1 MRSKLLG
8 RNFALKLISVIIAI
22 ILWLIA
28 IREQNPEVTRN
39 YDNVPVKIENQDE
52 FREKGLTLVYDI
64 PSGVNISVRGR
75 VRDLEKINIEQL
87 QGILDLSEVNEPGEY
102 RLIIDIK
109 GLPSGVTLRRKPEVI
124 IRADYLVYKDVTITP
139 DIDIKE
145 AKGYLAFSHSIR
157 PTNTVEVTG
166 PESLIER
173 ISRAVVSLKLSEASS
188 TVEYSLPVLLMDDK
202 GRTIESKYININP
215 KYVTVTV
222 PVYPTKVLPVKP
234 NIAGVPND
242 NYELVSVEVYPQ
254 EITVSGEKSVLD
266 KMDSINTQ
274 VLDIEGAT
282 ADIKQTLKIQKH
294 EGVTIVPSSPSE
306 VEVVVRVKEK
316 IIQRSLTIEN
326 IQMVNVPE
334 NSQVEMEPT
343 SLEIVLGGPATIIN
357 SIDPNSLNVYVDLA
371 GISQGEHKL
380 KVMADIPQ
388 GAELIEIKP
397 AEVTVNVK

>member
-1 MRSKLLG
+1 MRSKLG

-39 YDNVPVKIENQDE
+39 YDNVPVKIVNEDE
-52 FREKGLTLVYDI
+52 FEEKGLTLVYDI
-64 PSGVNISVRGR
+64 PSEVNISVRGR

-87 QGILDLSEVNEPGEY
+87 QGVLDLSKVSEPGEY
-102 RLIIDIK
+102 RLLIDVN
-109 GLPSGVTLRRKPEVI
+109 GLPSGVTLRRKPEAI
-124 IRADYLVYKDVTITP
+124 IKADYLVYKDVTIMP

-145 AKGYLAFSHSIR
+145 AKGYVAFSHTIK

-166 PESLIER
+166 PESLIKR
-173 ISRAVVSLKLSEASS
+173 ISRATVSLKLSEASS

-215 KYVTVTV
+215 KYVTVVV

-234 NIAGVPND
+234 NIAGAPND
-242 NYELVSVEVYPQ
+242 NYEVVSVEVYPQ
-254 EITVSGEKSVLD
+254 EITVSGEKSILD

-282 ADIKQTLKIQKH
+282 ADIKQTLKVQKL
-294 EGVTIVPSSPSE
+294 EGVAIVPPSPSE
-306 VEVVVRVKEK
+306 VEVVVRIKEK
-316 IIQRSLTIEN
+316 IIQRNLTIDN

-334 NSQVEMEPT
+334 AGDVELEPT
-343 SLEIVLGGPATIIN
+343 SAEVVLGGPATIIN
-357 SIDPNSLNVYVDLA
+357 SIDQNSVKVYVDLA
-371 GISQGEHKL
+371 NVSRGEHRI
-380 KVMADIPQ
+380 KVMADIPP
-388 GAELIEIKP
+388 GTELIEIKP
-397 AEVTVNVK
+397 AEITVNVK

>member
-1 MRSKLLG
+1 M
-8 RNFALKLISVIIAI
+8 
-22 ILWLIA
+22 
-28 IREQNPEVTRN
+28 
-39 YDNVPVKIENQDE
+39 
-52 FREKGLTLVYDI
+52 
-64 PSGVNISVRGR
+64 
-75 VRDLEKINIEQL
+75 
-87 QGILDLSEVNEPGEY
+87 
-102 RLIIDIK
+102 
-109 GLPSGVTLRRKPEVI
+109 
-124 IRADYLVYKDVTITP
+124 
-139 DIDIKE
+139 
-145 AKGYLAFSHSIR
+145 
-157 PTNTVEVTG
+157 
-166 PESLIER
+166 
-173 ISRAVVSLKLSEASS
+173 
-188 TVEYSLPVLLMDDK
+188 
-202 GRTIESKYININP
+202 
-215 KYVTVTV
+215 
-222 PVYPTKVLPVKP
+222 
-234 NIAGVPND
+234 
-242 NYELVSVEVYPQ
+242 
-254 EITVSGEKSVLD
+254 
-266 KMDSINTQ
+266 
-274 VLDIEGAT
+274 DIEGAT